1 MSLLI
6 LHWVNEKFPGNGKI
20 ESVIQQVSLIYKI
33 RQVVNWRANK
43 DNKQQDL
50 ATRD

>member
-1 MSLLI
+1 MKS
-6 LHWVNEKFPGNGKI
+6 FPEIEKI